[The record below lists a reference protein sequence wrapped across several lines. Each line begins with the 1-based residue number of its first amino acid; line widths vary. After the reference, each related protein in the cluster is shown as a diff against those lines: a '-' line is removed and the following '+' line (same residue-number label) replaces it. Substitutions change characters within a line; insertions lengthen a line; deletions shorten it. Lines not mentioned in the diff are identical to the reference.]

1 MLIPI
6 SYPLSRETP
15 LYPGTEPLAITR
27 TKSFE
32 RGDAE
37 EKSLITLSSHAGTH
51 IDLPRHFCPGGG
63 TVRALL
69 APEAVFAPARC
80 IAIPKTGS
88 EPIRIRDLYPHTDA
102 IRMSRAFFIRTG
114 SGRVRES
121 DPEAYAREHPW
132 VHPEVPEFLC
142 RENPALRLFG
152 IDTLSIASPINPDEG
167 RKARCAFL
175 CRSPPIFLL
184 GDVDLSYGRLL
195 EGSWTLRVYPAVFD
209 DLEAVPVVALAEFGE
224 GL

>member
-6 SYPLSRETP
+6 SYPLNRTTP
-15 LYPGTEPLAITR
+15 LYPGPEPLMITR

-32 RGDAE
+32 AGDAE
-37 EKSLITLSSHAGTH
+37 EKSQMTLSSHVGTH
-51 IDLPRHFCPGGG
+51 IDLPRRFCPGEGS
-63 TVRALL
+63 VRSLL

-80 IAIPKTGS
+80 IAIPKAGG
-88 EPIRIRDLYPHTDA
+88 EPIRIYDLLEHIDA
-102 IRMSRAFFIRTG
+102 IRTSRALFIRTG

-121 DPEAYAREHPW
+121 DPNAYAREHPR

-152 IDTLSIASPINPDEG
+152 IDTLSIVSPANPEEG

-184 GDVDLSYGRLL
+184 EDVDLSYGRLL
-195 EGSWTLRVYPAVFD
+195 KEPWTLRVYPVVFD
-209 DLEAVPVVALAEFGE
+209 DLEAVPVVALAEFG
-224 GL
+224 